1 MYPAAPAQLAELQRD
16 QLGALNAFGSTLF
29 NATEK
34 LATLNL
40 DAARTLFQSAA
51 ETTQSLLRSKD
62 AQELLA
68 IAGAS
73 VQPAAERLV
82 SYSRN
87 AYGIASG
94 AGAELSKL
102 IETQVSVGNR
112 KVTEL
117 IETAVKNAPGGSE
130 AAVSF
135 LKSALSA
142 SNTAYDTVSNVVRQA
157 AELTESN
164 LAAAATVATDVVKA
178 KARKAS

>member
-29 NATEK
+29 NVTEK